1 MPNGATTSDR
11 RGELLTL
18 AARMFAERGLKATTV
33 RDIADAAGI
42 LSGSLYHHF
51 DSKESMVD
59 EILRG
64 FLDELFARYREIAKQ
79 GYRPREALER
89 IVVVSFEAIESHRDA
104 VAIYQ
109 AEAAH
114 LLDEER
120 FGYIPERLQEFRAL
134 WHTVLRDGVADGS
147 FRSDLDVDL
156 AYRFMR
162 DTVWVAVRWYRP
174 GGTLDIDVVAQQY
187 LSIVLNGISG
197 KKARPNRG

>member
-1 MPNGATTSDR
+1 
-11 RGELLTL
+11 
-18 AARMFAERGLKATTV
+18 
-33 RDIADAAGI
+33 
-42 LSGSLYHHF
+42 
-51 DSKESMVD
+51 MVD

-64 FLDELFARYREIAKQ
+64 FLDELFARYREIARQ